1 MPFDVAEVLR
11 ARHGE
16 NYEIHDKHLNHQLA
30 RVLKTIGFDR
40 FYVRGEGSYLFD
52 AEGDRYLDF
61 LSGFGV
67 YALGRS
73 HPALKAAL
81 HQAIDLDLPN
91 MVQMDCALLPGLL
104 AEELVARSP
113 DDIDRV
119 FFCNSG
125 AEAVES
131 AIKFARQATR
141 RPRILFAEH
150 AFHGLS
156 TGALSLNGGADFRE
170 GFGEL
175 LPGCTPVPF
184 GDISALRRELVQGDV
199 AAFIVE
205 PIQGK
210 GVYMAPLE
218 YWKEAQELCRKHK
231 TLLVLDE
238 VQTGLGRTGKFF
250 CFEHWDLK
258 PDIITISKALSGGY
272 IPVGAMLTT
281 DRVFSSVYSTLEKAL
296 KHSTTFGRNQLAM
309 VVGLATLA
317 TFDDEN
323 IVERARLTGAAF
335 EAALAPLVDR
345 YEMLHEVRG
354 KGLMIGLQFG
364 PPTSK
369 ALRRRFNTLERIRP
383 AIFSQMMVVPLF
395 HRHRILTQVAADN
408 VNIIKLL
415 PALICGQEEID
426 YFVGAL
432 DDVLKDAHGGSGLLF
447 EFGRTMAKGAIRR
460 PGKARPNSPYS
471 PPSQIG
477 NGHVNGNGNETGH
490 ANAHANAN
498 TNGTANT
505 NRTANTNGPASGN
518 GNGNGHESLQ
528 EVGGDPKAEA
538 TTKPAMNT
546 PS

>member
-1 MPFDVAEVLR
+1 MAFDVAEALR
-11 ARHGE
+11 VRHGE
-16 NYEIHDKHLNHQLA
+16 GYELHDKHLNNQLG

-52 AEGDRYLDF
+52 AEGERYLDL

-104 AEELVARSP
+104 AEQLVQRCG
-113 DDIDRV
+113 DNINRV

-125 AEAVES
+125 AEAIES
-131 AIKFARQATR
+131 AIKFSRQATR
-141 RPRILFAEH
+141 RPRILYADH

-156 TGALSLNGGADFRE
+156 TGALSLNGSEDFKE
-170 GFGEL
+170 GFGHL
-175 LPGCTPVPF
+175 LPGTTSVPY
-184 GDISALRRELVQGDV
+184 GDIAALRKELNQGDV
-199 AAFIVE
+199 AAFVVE

-210 GVYMAPLE
+210 GVYMATEE
-218 YWKEAQELCRKHK
+218 YWKEAQDLCRKHK
-231 TLLVLDE
+231 TLLVIDE

-250 CFEHWDLK
+250 CYEHWGLE
-258 PDIITISKALSGGY
+258 PDIITVSKALSGGY
-272 IPVGAMLTT
+272 VPIGAVLTS
-281 DRVFSSVYSTLEKAL
+281 DRIFSSVFSSLEKAL

-309 VVGLATLA
+309 VAGLATLA

-323 IVERARLTGAAF
+323 IVERARLTGLAF
-335 EAALAPLVDR
+335 EAALQPLVER
-345 YEMLHEVRG
+345 YEMFHEVRG

-369 ALRRRFNTLERIRP
+369 GLRRRYNTLERLRP
-383 AIFSQMMVVPLF
+383 AIFTQMLVVPLF

-426 YFVGAL
+426 IFVNAL
-432 DDVLKDAHGGSGLLF
+432 DDVLKDAHDGSGLLF
-447 EFGRTMAKGAIRR
+447 EFGRTMANGAFRR
-460 PGKARPNSPYS
+460 PGRLRPHSPYE
-471 PPSQIG
+471 PP
-477 NGHVNGNGNETGH
+477 
-490 ANAHANAN
+490 AAHSN
-498 TNGTANT
+498 
-505 NRTANTNGPASGN
+505 GN
-518 GNGNGHESLQ
+518 GNGNGNGLAHGQVPLSR
-528 EVGGDPKAEA
+528 GDSTVPSA
-538 TTKPAMNT
+538 TP
-546 PS
+546 